1 MTLNVAGT
9 NAPRRDLAAKL
20 TGEARYTADLKLP
33 GMLHAAILR
42 SPHPHANVIAVDTAA
57 AQQLPGVRAI
67 ITPFTPHSSVRP
79 NPNTP
84 SLSNSGGG
92 PNPNTPS
99 LSSSGG
105 GPNPNTPSLSSP
117 GGGPNPTIPSPS
129 GGGLGWGKLAPDL
142 PILDTRVRF
151 VGDEVAA
158 IAADD
163 PDTARQAIQLL
174 RVQYAP
180 LPHALTPE
188 AALAPGAAP
197 IHPGGNLA
205 MGEPLELERGSVADG
220 FAAADVILQDEFEI
234 PTHSAAPL
242 EPRAAL
248 ASWNEDNAVA
258 ALTVWKTTRGVHADR
273 DALAA
278 ALRIPAHRIRV
289 IGPFLGGGYG
299 NKDETRLAAIAAAL
313 SQIAGRPVRAEY
325 SREDEFIA
333 GRVRHAAKI
342 SIRAGFRA
350 DATITA
356 IEADALLDTGAY
368 LASGPGVA
376 RRAGQAI
383 LYLYHC
389 ANVKYRARLAYT
401 NRPTA
406 GSYRALGAPQG
417 HFALESLM
425 DRAAQHF
432 GMDPLDFRLMNHV
445 RPEGQPGQRA
455 TPRRQIIDSQPVE
468 GGIPFSSN
476 HLRQCLEQGAAAFGW
491 RTYPNTNTPSAPES
505 LNIPNPSAPESLNIP
520 NPSAPES
527 LTPPNPS
534 APESPNI
541 PNPSHPE
548 SLNTPTPPNTKIPSP
563 SGGGLG
569 WGRTPESPNPTI
581 RRGRGMSIMLYR
593 GGPGAPSAAE
603 VRVEKSGA
611 VKLITG
617 LMDVG
622 EGATTVL
629 PQIAAEILGA
639 EYAQVAAEFADTRGT
654 PDAPI
659 TAGSTATF
667 STGAAVV
674 QAATQVRQSLL
685 EIASSV
691 LEAPAQDLDAAQG
704 WIFVKSDPARR
715 MPLTEVA
722 ARMDGE
728 ALSVTATITPGSP
741 DYIVNSFGAHFAEVE
756 VDTATG
762 RVRVLRYT
770 AAHDSGRIINPRAAL
785 NQAEGAI
792 SQMLGFALSEELITD
807 PITGLTLNPGYLEHK
822 SPTIQDYPE
831 IQILFT
837 DTPDPIGPLGAKA
850 LGEVPT
856 PGVAP
861 AIANAIHHATG
872 LRPRRPPFTPD
883 RVLTGLLESDNI
895 TPIQ

>member
-1 MTLNVAGT
+1 MTLKVAGT
-9 NAPRRDLAAKL
+9 NAPRRDLPAKL

-42 SPHPHANVIAVDTAA
+42 SPHPHAEILAVDTAA

-67 ITPFTPHSSVRP
+67 ITPFTPHSGVRP

-84 SLSNSGGG
+84 SLSSIGGG
-92 PNPNTPS
+92 PNPN
-99 LSSSGG
+99 
-105 GPNPNTPSLSSP
+105 
-117 GGGPNPTIPSPS
+117 IPSPS

-158 IAADD
+158 IAADN
-163 PDTARQAIQLL
+163 PDTAQQALQLL

-248 ASWNEDNAVA
+248 ASWDEDDANA

-278 ALRIPAHRIRV
+278 ALRLPAHRIRV

-299 NKDETRLAAIAAAL
+299 NKDESRLAAIAAAL

-350 DATITA
+350 DATITT

-425 DRAAQHF
+425 DRAAKHF
-432 GMDPLDFRLMNHV
+432 GLDPLDFRLMNHV

-455 TPRRQIIDSQPVE
+455 TPPHQIIDSQPVE

-491 RTYPNTNTPSAPES
+491 RTYPNT
-505 LNIPNPSAPESLNIP
+505 PNPP
-520 NPSAPES
+520 
-527 LTPPNPS
+527 
-534 APESPNI
+534 APESPNT
-541 PNPSHPE
+541 PN
-548 SLNTPTPPNTKIPSP
+548 PPNTKIPSP

-569 WGRTPESPNPTI
+569 WGRTPESPNPAI

-611 VKLITG
+611 IKLITG

-639 EYAQVAAEFADTRGT
+639 EYGQVAAVFADTRGT

-685 EIASSV
+685 EIASSA

-715 MPLTEVA
+715 MRLTEAA

-728 ALSVTATITPGSP
+728 ALSATATVTPGSP
-741 DYIVNSFGAHFAEVE
+741 NYIINSFGAHFAEVE

-770 AAHDSGRIINPRAAL
+770 AVHDSGRIINPRAAL

-822 SPTIQDYPE
+822 SPTIQDYPDL
-831 IQILFT
+831 QILFT
-837 DTPDPIGPLGAKA
+837 NTPDPIGPLGAKA

-856 PGVAP
+856 PGIAP

-872 LRPRRPPFTPD
+872 LRPRRTPFTPD